1 MFGIKSIACEY
12 HLRGRKTYEG
22 GATYPVRYEYD
33 SDANISRIDYPDAT
47 LAFTHDADG
56 LLMSTSNTV
65 GVVSNEY
72 DSVTGWLVSSRG
84 AAGALVS
91 YAYHLGGGVASISS
105 PAGVV
110 SNTLDVAGHK
120 SELFSPAGNIGFGYC
135 SWNGKLTVVTNANG
149 TTTSHAYDVMDR
161 VTNIT
166 WTTVDGSRI
175 GGLSYVY
182 DAVGRIVSRGHDIG
196 TNMFNRSYAY
206 DAMDRLVSDGNVSY
220 VYDAADNR
228 IAKIGDIEGE
238 VSYTLGPGNRLQ
250 SWAGGLYTYNDASC
264 VTRIERTGK
273 PTLGLTWDSQ
283 YQLVSV
289 ATNGVFA
296 EGYAYDALGR
306 RVATMTSEGTVRH
319 IYDNNWQCIAD
330 VDATGNVLFSYVWGD
345 GIDNLLAVR
354 IDDETYTALTDIQGT
369 VWGFTDGNGEVVAR
383 WTYDAWGNVL
393 TSNVS
398 VPALAILRYRFQGRE
413 WSAVTGLMNFR
424 MRWYDAVT
432 GRWLSKDPKSIPPR
446 PW

>member
-12 HLRGRKTYEG
+12 DLRGRKTYDG
-22 GATYPVRYEYD
+22 GATYPVCYEYD

-84 AAGALVS
+84 ADGALVS

-110 SNTLDVAGHK
+110 SNTLDVAGRK

-135 SWNGKLTVVTNANG
+135 PWNGRLAVVTNANG
-149 TTTSHAYDVMDR
+149 TITSHAYDVMDR

-166 WTTVDGSRI
+166 WTTADGSRI
-175 GGLSYVY
+175 GGFSYVY
-182 DAVGRIVSRGHDIG
+182 DAIGRIVSRNHDLG
-196 TNMFNRSYAY
+196 TNTFNRSYAY
-206 DAMDRLVSDGNVSY
+206 DAMDRLALDGNVSY

-228 IAKIGDIEGE
+228 IAKTGDVEGD
-238 VSYTLGPGNRLQ
+238 VSYTLGVGDRLA
-250 SWAGGLYTYNDASC
+250 SWTGGSYSYNDAGC
-264 VTRIERTGK
+264 VTRIERVGK
-273 PTLGLTWDSQ
+273 LTLDLTWNGQ

-306 RVATMTSEGTVRH
+306 WWRICHWNSSIT
-319 IYDNNWQCIAD
+319 
-330 VDATGNVLFSYVWGD
+330 ATGFKFQ
-345 GIDNLLAVR
+345 VR
-354 IDDETYTALTDIQGT
+354 I
-369 VWGFTDGNGEVVAR
+369 
-383 WTYDAWGNVL
+383 
-393 TSNVS
+393 
-398 VPALAILRYRFQGRE
+398 
-413 WSAVTGLMNFR
+413 
-424 MRWYDAVT
+424 
-432 GRWLSKDPKSIPPR
+432 
-446 PW
+446 